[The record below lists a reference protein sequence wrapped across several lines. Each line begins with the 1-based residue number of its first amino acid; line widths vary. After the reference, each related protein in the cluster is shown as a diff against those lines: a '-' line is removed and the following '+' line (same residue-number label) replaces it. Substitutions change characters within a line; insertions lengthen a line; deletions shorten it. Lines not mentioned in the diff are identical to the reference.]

1 MFSMLLCS
9 KWHYYEAISHS
20 IRVLKDC
27 SVYHCDC
34 RVCLEMQFS
43 QWIAINLFRSD
54 IVIILPFPSTALPK
68 DRIAQAVLVITD
80 QFRTGELCRG
90 QGCYIEWVDHAA
102 FCQALCN
109 TLHFQPPS
117 PSPLYCRQSSYGQ
130 PACHLS
136 LYHLIKSFRA
146 SFPSHVPSFEAPCLS
161 FFPSCE
167 YIYNALTSSLFS
179 AMQTTPEMWKCY
191 TFLEGGMRN

>member
-68 DRIAQAVLVITD
+68 ERIAQAVLVITD

-109 TLHFQPPS
+109 TLHFQSPS
-117 PSPLYCRQSSYGQ
+117 PSPPPALLLIVILQLASMSSQ
-130 PACHLS
+130 LV
-136 LYHLIKSFRA
+136 
-146 SFPSHVPSFEAPCLS
+146 PSHQVIQGITSI
-161 FFPSCE
+161 SCTV
-167 YIYNALTSSLFS
+167 L
-179 AMQTTPEMWKCY
+179 
-191 TFLEGGMRN
+191 

>member
-68 DRIAQAVLVITD
+68 ECIAQAVLVTMD
-80 QFRTGELCRG
+80 QCRTGELCRR

-109 TLHFQPPS
+109 TLHVQPPWPLP
-117 PSPLYCRQSSYGQ
+117 PSRRFTVDSHLMASQHIISACTISSSHLGHHFYLMYRPSRPLTY
-130 PACHLS
+130 
-136 LYHLIKSFRA
+136 
-146 SFPSHVPSFEAPCLS
+146 
-161 FFPSCE
+161 
-167 YIYNALTSSLFS
+167 FS
-179 AMQTTPEMWKCY
+179 K
-191 TFLEGGMRN
+191 L

>member
-9 KWHYYEAISHS
+9 KWHYYEASSHS

-68 DRIAQAVLVITD
+68 ERIAQAVLVTMD
-80 QFRTGELCRG
+80 QFRTGELCRR

-109 TLHFQPPS
+109 TLHVQPPWPLP
-117 PSPLYCRQSSYGQ
+117 PSRRFTVDSHLMASQHVI
-130 PACHLS
+130 PACTISSSHLGHHFY
-136 LYHLIKSFRA
+136 LMYR
-146 SFPSHVPSFEAPCLS
+146 PSRP
-161 FFPSCE
+161 
-167 YIYNALTSSLFS
+167 LTYFS
-179 AMQTTPEMWKCY
+179 K
-191 TFLEGGMRN
+191 L

>member
-1 MFSMLLCS
+1 MLLCS

-68 DRIAQAVLVITD
+68 ERIAQAVPVVTD
-80 QFRTGELCRG
+80 QCRTGELCRG
-90 QGCYIEWVDHAA
+90 QGCFSEWVDHAA

-109 TLHFQPPS
+109 TLHFQA
-117 PSPLYCRQSSYGQ
+117 PSPLLFSRRVTLQLPSMA
-130 PACHLS
+130 PP

-146 SFPSHVPSFEAPCLS
+146 SPLAHVPSLEAPRLS
-161 FFPSCE
+161 FQAVNIF
-167 YIYNALTSSLFS
+167 IML
-179 AMQTTPEMWKCY
+179 
-191 TFLEGGMRN
+191 

>member
-68 DRIAQAVLVITD
+68 ECIAQAVLIITD

-90 QGCYIEWVDHAA
+90 QGGYIEWVDHAA

-109 TLHFQPPS
+109 IPHFQPPS
-117 PSPLYCRQSSYGQ
+117 PSPPAALLQIIILQLASMSSQ
-130 PACHLS
+130 LV
-136 LYHLIKSFRA
+136 
-146 SFPSHVPSFEAPCLS
+146 PSHQVSQGITS
-161 FFPSCE
+161 ISCTV
-167 YIYNALTSSLFS
+167 L
-179 AMQTTPEMWKCY
+179 
-191 TFLEGGMRN
+191 